1 MLSYRPLTPL
11 HVIMDQPVPAD
22 GATLLPNHTAADLLT
37 RKKPAGL
44 LPVPVSPAL
53 AAALGLPS
61 FTEAA
66 NNLGSSSVTVRVS
79 LQVQHH

>member
-37 RKKPAGL
+37 TKKQAGL

-53 AAALGLPS
+53 AS

-79 LQVQHH
+79 LQVQRH